1 MTLLVD
7 ILLQGLLLGGLFALY
22 AAGLALVFG
31 VMRIVNLAHGDFIV
45 LAAFGA
51 LAVVQS
57 VPMHPFLTLLIVAPV
72 MAAAGYG
79 LQAGLLNRFVGTDTM
94 APLLVTFGISII
106 VQNVLLQIFS
116 GDTRK
121 LQGGGLET
129 ASISYGD
136 SAIGVYPL
144 LVFTVAVLVILALQY
159 IFFKTPIG
167 HVLRATADDPATARL
182 MGVSTGHV
190 YAVASAIAFA
200 VIAIVGVLMAVR
212 TNFDPTTGPA
222 RLLVAF
228 EVVIIGGLGS
238 FWGAMVGGVILG
250 IAQSIG
256 ARIDPSYQVLA
267 GHAVFLAV
275 LLLRP
280 DGLFPRVAHR

>member
-1 MTLLVD
+1 
-7 ILLQGLLLGGLFALY
+7 
-22 AAGLALVFG
+22 
-31 VMRIVNLAHGDFIV
+31 
-45 LAAFGA
+45 
-51 LAVVQS
+51 
-57 VPMHPFLTLLIVAPV
+57 
-72 MAAAGYG
+72 
-79 LQAGLLNRFVGTDTM
+79 
-94 APLLVTFGISII
+94 
-106 VQNVLLQIFS
+106 
-116 GDTRK
+116 
-121 LQGGGLET
+121 
-129 ASISYGD
+129 
-136 SAIGVYPL
+136 
-144 LVFTVAVLVILALQY
+144 
-159 IFFKTPIG
+159 
-167 HVLRATADDPATARL
+167 